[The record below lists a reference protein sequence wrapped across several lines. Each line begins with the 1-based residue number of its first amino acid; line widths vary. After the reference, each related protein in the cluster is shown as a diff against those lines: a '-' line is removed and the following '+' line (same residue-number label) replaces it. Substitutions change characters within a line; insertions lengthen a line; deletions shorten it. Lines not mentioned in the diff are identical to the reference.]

1 MTRFRDLTIRRKL
14 IAILLL
20 TNAIVLALVVAAF
33 VVNEA
38 ATFRTGM
45 RGELTALA
53 EILGNNSSA
62 AVAFNDGTA
71 ATGML
76 AGLRAKPAVMAAF
89 VVDAGGMVLASYL
102 GHGVTLSQVPF
113 IVQGAAGARVDSQ
126 RLQREVARTANP
138 LLLQR
143 HLFVDSPIVLDGQQV
158 GRVVIQSDSRE
169 LTARLEV
176 FLSLVAAVTLGGF
189 LLVYLLA
196 SRLQRVISEP
206 IDHLVEVM
214 KKVSRE
220 KDYAMRAEKGSD
232 DELGALVE
240 CFNDMLDQIQQRD
253 QRLETYSGE
262 LEGVVRRRTA
272 ELSDANQVLSHA
284 VEELREAKEAAEA
297 ASVAKSQFL
306 ANMSHEIRTPMNGV
320 LGMVSLLLESG
331 LTAEQ
336 RNFAEAVQGSGESL
350 LSIINNILD
359 FSKIEAGRLE
369 LEVTSFRLG
378 ELVCEVREMLAP
390 LAMRKG
396 LEISLVCGPAIP
408 LYLEGDPVRLRQVL
422 VNLLANAIKF
432 TSEGEV
438 QLRIELA
445 EEQGERVQVIFEV
458 RDTGIGITPEAQ
470 QRIFDSFSQADNS
483 TTRNFGGTGLGLAIA
498 KQLVALMG
506 GDLQVE
512 SEPGKG
518 STFRFAAGFAKSTAD
533 AANAAVSSSLAPE
546 PGAGSFFTAS
556 ILVAEDNT
564 VNQEVARHL
573 LRMLGCRVEIASNGA
588 EAVEAAAHG
597 GIDLIFMDCQMPVMD
612 GFTACGVLRERERE
626 RGAGRLP
633 IVALTANAIAGDRER
648 CLEAGMDDYLSKPFT
663 IGQLRGALLRW
674 LPDLEM
680 PVEAPKGSVAGHGA
694 GLRTG
699 VETSGTGVETS
710 GTGVDSGV
718 VGTGHD
724 DGEADRD
731 IFDVAGFLERV
742 GDASYLEMFVEKFIE
757 SAGGV
762 LEEMAPTV
770 RRRECEEVRRPAHSL
785 KGAAASMG
793 AERMRELATRLEAEA
808 NAGDVSNFAVLFA
821 DLWDAFR
828 AFCDRAP
835 EIARRYGSGGGSGT
849 RRLSSVEEKPRR
861 LTSS

>member
-1 MTRFRDLTIRRKL
+1 MMTRFRDLTIRRKL

-71 ATGML
+71 ATETL

-89 VVDAGGMVLASYL
+89 VVESDGTVLASYL
-102 GHGVTLSQVPF
+102 AHGVTLSQVPF
-113 IVQGAAGARVDSQ
+113 IVEGAAGVRVDGK
-126 RLQREVARTANP
+126 RLQVEVARTANP

-143 HLFVDSPIVLDGQQV
+143 RLFVDSPIVLDGQQV

-176 FLSLVAAVTLGGF
+176 FLSLVAAVTFGGF

-214 KKVSRE
+214 KEVSGE
-220 KDYAMRAEKGSD
+220 KNYAMRAEKGSD

-253 QRLETYSGE
+253 QRLEAYSGE
-262 LEGVVRRRTA
+262 LEAVVRRRTG
-272 ELSDANQVLSHA
+272 ELRAANQVLSRT

-331 LTAEQ
+331 LTDEQ
-336 RNFAEAVQGSGESL
+336 RNFAEAVQSSGESL

-359 FSKIEAGRLE
+359 FSKIEAGRMELE
-369 LEVTSFRLG
+369 LTSFPVGDLI
-378 ELVCEVREMLAP
+378 CEVREMLAP
-390 LAMRKG
+390 LAVRKG
-396 LEISLVCGPAIP
+396 LEVSIVSGPGIP
-408 LYLEGDPVRLRQVL
+408 QYLEGDPVRLRQVL
-422 VNLLANAIKF
+422 LNLVANAIKF
-432 TSEGEV
+432 TAVGEV
-438 QLRIELA
+438 QLRIALA
-445 EEQGERVQVIFEV
+445 EEQGEWVRMLFEV
-458 RDTGIGITPEAQ
+458 RDTGIGISPEAQ

-483 TTRNFGGTGLGLAIA
+483 TTRNYGGTGLGLAIA
-498 KQLVALMG
+498 RQLVALMG

-518 STFRFAAGFAKSTAD
+518 STFWFTAGFAKSTAA
-533 AANAAVSSSLAPE
+533 AANAVAASALAPE

-573 LRMLGCRVEIASNGA
+573 LRMLGCRVEIAANGA
-588 EAVEAAAHG
+588 EAVEAAARG
-597 GIDLIFMDCQMPVMD
+597 GVDLIFMDCQMPMMD
-612 GFTACGVLRERERE
+612 GFTACGIIREGERE

-648 CLEAGMDDYLSKPFT
+648 CLEAGMDDYLSKPFN
-663 IGQLRGALLRW
+663 IGQLRGILLRW
-674 LPDLEM
+674 LPDREVPLE
-680 PVEAPKGSVAGHGA
+680 AAKGEVP
-694 GLRTG
+694 G
-699 VETSGTGVETS
+699 VGTGTA
-710 GTGVDSGV
+710 
-718 VGTGHD
+718 TGHD
-724 DGEADRD
+724 DEPSDRE
-731 IFDVAGFLERV
+731 IFDVVGFLERV
-742 GDASYLEMFVEKFIE
+742 GDASYLEMFVGKFIE

-762 LEEMAPTV
+762 LEEMAPAV
-770 RRRECEEVRRPAHSL
+770 KRRECEEVRRPAHSL

-808 NAGDVSNFAVLFA
+808 KEGDDSNFAVLFA
-821 DLWDAFR
+821 DLWEAFR
-828 AFCDRAP
+828 AFCERAP
-835 EIARRYGSGGGSGT
+835 EIARRYGSGGESGT